1 MNPLSLP
8 PSPPDDD
15 DESGDDRPS
24 KSQIK
29 RDMHALLDL
38 GKEMVELSYERVRQ
52 LPISED
58 LMEAIR
64 TAQRVPSR
72 EGRRRQIH
80 YVGKLMRHAPAD
92 EIRKQMDTW
101 LNGSRQETAAMHR
114 LENFRDALLTDD
126 DLFTALLV
134 ANPQADTQVLR
145 TLVRAARKEAQQ
157 NAQIRPGDEPLRK
170 HYRSLFQT
178 LKTLQLPD

>member
-1 MNPLSLP
+1 
-8 PSPPDDD
+8 
-15 DESGDDRPS
+15 
-24 KSQIK
+24 
-29 RDMHALLDL
+29 
-38 GKEMVELSYERVRQ
+38 
-52 LPISED
+52 
-58 LMEAIR
+58 
-64 TAQRVPSR
+64 
-72 EGRRRQIH
+72 
-80 YVGKLMRHAPAD
+80 MRHAPAD

-134 ANPQADTQVLR
+134 ANPQADTQMLR
-145 TLVRAARKEAQQ
+145 TLVRAARKEAQA